1 MTIKEAYNFLE
12 SLKIETAKKS
22 EIKVYEKF
30 LYILNEL
37 KRREFTKDE
46 IQSIEEKLDR
56 LQLESNPKNRNKHYN
71 KALNKFENY
80 LKEKFSLT
88 TKGYYTKYGVGF
100 GSSFG
105 ILFGILF
112 LSSLERSL
120 DIALGLSIGMII
132 GLIIGRTMD
141 SKAETAGTIL

>member
-12 SLKIETAKKS
+12 SLKIETTKKS

-37 KRREFTKDE
+37 KIREFTKDE
-46 IQSIEEKLDR
+46 IQSIEEELDH
-56 LQLESNPKNRNKHYN
+56 LQLESNPKNRKKHFN
-71 KALNKFENY
+71 KALKKFKNY

-88 TKGYYTKYGVGF
+88 TKGYYTEYGVGF

-120 DIALGLSIGMII
+120 GIALGLSIGMII

-141 SKAETAGTIL
+141 SKAETAGTTL